1 MKKSELKQLIK
12 EEISK
17 ALNEFDS
24 NEYLSYLNK
33 WGENLIKFLENKKL
47 GNLSVKNIK
56 STTKGIIEF
65 STETSSNPPLR
76 LDWGITNIGDNI
88 RPEIRIEISS
98 PNKKGTFSVKT
109 TGKNTSNE
117 NIWKR
122 IESIYYNQK

>member
-1 MKKSELKQLIK
+1 MKKSELKQLIR

-17 ALNEFDS
+17 VLNEFDS

-47 GNLSVKNIK
+47 GNLPLKNIK
-56 STTKGIIEF
+56 QTIKGIVEF
-65 STETSSNPPLR
+65 STETNSNPPFR
-76 LDWGITNIGDNI
+76 LDWGITNMGDNI
-88 RPEIRIEISS
+88 RPEIRIEVSS
-98 PNKKGTFSVKT
+98 PNRKGYFSVKT

>member
-1 MKKSELKQLIK
+1 MKKSELKQLIR

-17 ALNEFDS
+17 TLNEFND

-56 STTKGIIEF
+56 STTEGIVEF
-65 STETSSNPPLR
+65 STETNSNPPLR
-76 LDWGITNIGDNI
+76 LDWEITNIGDNT
-88 RPEIRIEISS
+88 RPEIRIEVSS

>member
-1 MKKSELKQLIK
+1 MKKSELRQIIK

-47 GNLSVKNIK
+47 GNLPVKNIK
-56 STTKGIIEF
+56 SIIEGIIEF
-65 STETSSNPPLR
+65 STETNSNTPLR
-76 LDWGITNIGDNI
+76 LDWNITNMGDNI
-88 RPEIRIEISS
+88 RPEIRIDISS